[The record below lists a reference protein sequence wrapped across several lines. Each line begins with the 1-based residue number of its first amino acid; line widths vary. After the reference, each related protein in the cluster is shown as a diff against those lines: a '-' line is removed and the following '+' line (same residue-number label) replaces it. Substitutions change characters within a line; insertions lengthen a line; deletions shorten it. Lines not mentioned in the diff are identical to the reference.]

1 MKEVINQLAHALT
14 GKEHITECT
23 EDELRQMVRLYPFF
37 GPAHLL
43 LAKKVTVIS
52 ADEEAALMQKA
63 SLYFPNPLWFDQLMN
78 ETGITGND
86 PVNAGVAEQAH
97 SAILEVPTTEEEV
110 VQQSIEPEEISF
122 TSPDD
127 LENTIL
133 ETSTTNEEVVEQADE
148 PREVPSASPVF
159 EDTILEVP
167 ATAEEV
173 VEQAAEPAASAEL
186 TDTEEEDQVIL
197 PPLPSLKIEPLDA
210 SKMELS
216 FEPYHTVDYFASQ
229 GIRFREEE
237 KPKDRLSHQLKSFT
251 EWLKTLKKL
260 PASEIPATA
269 TRQEEKT
276 VEQLAQVSITDRE
289 VVTEA
294 MAEVWEKQGNAIK
307 ALELYEKLSLLD
319 PSKSSYFAAKIEHL
333 KQL

>member
-1 MKEVINQLAHALT
+1 MNINQLTRALT
-14 GKEHITECT
+14 GKEHIAECT

-43 LAKKVTVIS
+43 LAKKAALS
-52 ADEEAALMQKA
+52 AADEDAALVQKA

-78 ETGITGND
+78 ETGITGNSSAD
-86 PVNAGVAEQAH
+86 IAPASAEQVH
-97 SAILEVPTTEEEV
+97 SAVLEVPATDEEV
-110 VQQSIEPEEISF
+110 VQQLAEPGDPSSAIVL
-122 TSPDD
+122 PDH
-127 LENTIL
+127 TIL
-133 ETSTTNEEVVEQADE
+133 ET
-148 PREVPSASPVF
+148 
-159 EDTILEVP
+159 P

-173 VEQAAEPAASAEL
+173 VEQADQPHGTTPASPAFENTVLEAPA
-186 TDTEEEDQVIL
+186 TTEEVVEQSTEYMDSTGMTVTEQEKQVEL

-210 SKMELS
+210 GKMELS

-229 GIRFREEE
+229 GIRFREDE
-237 KPKDRLSHQLKSFT
+237 KPKDRLGHQLKSFT

-269 TRQEEKT
+269 TRQEEKK

-294 MAEVWEKQGNAIK
+294 MAEVWEKQGNTIK

-319 PSKSSYFAAKIEHL
+319 PSKSSYFAAKIEYL